1 MAGSLVSW
9 LARSKLSAAT
19 AVSDSHMRISEQAFA
34 SRRHRSACALKRATV
49 STIAW
54 QLIRIYIYTL
64 FKVAHFAN

>member
-1 MAGSLVSW
+1 
-9 LARSKLSAAT
+9 
-19 AVSDSHMRISEQAFA
+19 MRISEQAFA